1 MIESWTLLEKILIHW
16 QGKERKG
23 DKAKD
28 RGRTPSLDV
37 KGSSFGRGSKMD
49 YAERMDRMS
58 EMVDR

>member
-1 MIESWTLLEKILIHW
+1 MIESWTLLEKILIR
-16 QGKERKG
+16 KERKG

-28 RGRTPSLDV
+28 KGRTPSLDV